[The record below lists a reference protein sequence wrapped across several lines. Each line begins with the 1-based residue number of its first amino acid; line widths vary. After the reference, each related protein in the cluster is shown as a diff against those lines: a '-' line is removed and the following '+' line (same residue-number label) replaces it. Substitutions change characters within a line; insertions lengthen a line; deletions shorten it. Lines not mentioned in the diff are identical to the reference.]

1 MHVILPKEKMMSRD
15 IKDAIYNKKVA
26 AGVPWSHVVKKGQT
40 LRIIDLKGCQ
50 AVDTLFY
57 NANDHE
63 ERYSANDTVREQ
75 GSIFVTKGTKLI
87 STDDNVMMEV
97 IEDTCGNHDTLGGHC
112 SAESNTVRYALDT
125 KYMHSCRDNYL
136 YEIGELEMDPRDLTN
151 NINFFMNVP
160 VEEDGFLVIVDGVSK
175 PGDYVDLKAEM
186 DTLVLVS
193 NCPQLNNPCN
203 AYDPS
208 PVQMVIWD
216 D

>member
-1 MHVILPKEKMMSRD
+1 MAKDISKAVYNEK
-15 IKDAIYNKKVA
+15 IK
-26 AGVPWSHVVKKGQT
+26 AGVPWSYVVKKGQT
-40 LRIIDLKGCQ
+40 LRIIDLEGCQ

-75 GSIFVTKGTKLI
+75 GSIFVTTGTKLI
-87 STDDNVMMEV
+87 STDDKVMMEV
-97 IEDTCGNHDTLGGHC
+97 IGDTCGNHDTLGGHC

-160 VEEDGFLVIVDGVSK
+160 VEEDGYLAIVDGISK
-175 PGDYVDLKAEM
+175 EGDYIDLKAKM

-203 AYDPS
+203 DYNPT
-208 PVQMVIWD
+208 PVQMIIWED
-216 D
+216 